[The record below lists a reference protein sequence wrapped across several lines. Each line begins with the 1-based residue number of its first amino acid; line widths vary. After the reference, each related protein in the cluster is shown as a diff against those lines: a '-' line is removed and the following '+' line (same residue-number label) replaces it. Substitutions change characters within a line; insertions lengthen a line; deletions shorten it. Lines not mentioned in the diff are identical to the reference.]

1 MKFYI
6 IGEREIVLAFKLTGI
21 DGAVEQTRAEVRD
34 SFTRVTGKG
43 GIVNG
48 PSGEIPRVLILTEE
62 AASQIE
68 DEEIAWQKTGKF
80 PLIVEVPGLNGHLK
94 GKKSLSDAIKEAVG
108 VEV

>member
-6 IGEREIVLAFKLTGI
+6 IGEREIVLAFKLTG
-21 DGAVEQTRAEVRD
+21 VEGTIAETRTEVLD
-34 SFTRVTGKG
+34 AFNRVTGKG
-43 GIVNG
+43 GVANV
-48 PSGEIPRVLILTEE
+48 PAGEIPRVLILTEQ

-80 PLIVEVPGLNGHLK
+80 PLIVEVPGLDGHLK
-94 GKKSLSDAIKEAVG
+94 GKKSLSDAIKEAIG